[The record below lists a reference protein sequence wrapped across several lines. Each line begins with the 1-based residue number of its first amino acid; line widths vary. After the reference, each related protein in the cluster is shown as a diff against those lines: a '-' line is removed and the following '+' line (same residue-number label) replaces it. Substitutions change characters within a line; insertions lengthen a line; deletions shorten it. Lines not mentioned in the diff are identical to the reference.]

1 MSAFT
6 PGPWSVRLSKSGYP
20 YQIVA
25 PRESDKAAGRVGSAI
40 TRWGSI
46 SLPSSEEG
54 QANARLI
61 AAAPDLLAALQ
72 DALEFAEDQEDTEDG
87 PDGRPQAND
96 AMLLAQTLRA
106 AIAKATEGAA

>member
-1 MSAFT
+1 MSAL
-6 PGPWSVRLSKSGYP
+6 PRGPWKVGNTYCTDSHPTRFWRAYIGNGEA
-20 YQIVA
+20 I
-25 PRESDKAAGRVGSAI
+25 AASFGA
-40 TRWGSI
+40 
-46 SLPSSEEG
+46 SEEE
-54 QANARLI
+54 AEAIARLI

-106 AIAKATEGAA
+106 AIAKATGEQP